1 MCLLGD
7 VNTDLMH
14 YNEHKPTNHFVDSL
28 ASNSYFPY
36 IIQPVS
42 TQVNWEPVDM
52 IMDNIF
58 SNFISKDIFW

>member
-1 MCLLGD
+1 MYLLGD

-42 TQVNWEPVDM
+42 TQVN
-52 IMDNIF
+52 
-58 SNFISKDIFW
+58 

>member
-28 ASNSYFPY
+28 ASNSCFPH
-36 IIQPVS
+36 IIQRVS
-42 TQVNWEPVDM
+42 TQVN
-52 IMDNIF
+52 
-58 SNFISKDIFW
+58 